1 MNKSNNGRT
10 IVTERIVMT
19 GRKVVQLIY
28 LRIILLV
35 TMLFSLSACGIYDSS
50 FTCRD
55 ANGLYCLPLSIVD
68 QKINSGE
75 IVEVELKERE
85 KCKGRNCYVKS
96 LTEKPDIKPNKVHK
110 IKLQQETDQKIL
122 KNGNLLYIK

>member
-1 MNKSNNGRT
+1 MTEK
-10 IVTERIVMT
+10 IVITERVTME
-19 GRKVVQLIY
+19 RKVIQQIY
-28 LRIILLV
+28 PNILLV
-35 TMLFSLSACGIYDSS
+35 SMLFSLSGCGVYGSS

-55 ANGLYCLPLSIVD
+55 ASGLDCLPLNIVD

-75 IVEVELKERE
+75 IVEVELKERT

-110 IKLQQETDQKIL
+110 IKLQPETEQKIF